1 MSYTL
6 SFKSEVT
13 LYEVQVR
20 CHVNENE
27 FNLTQNPSAV
37 SGSSGSL
44 YDFITGSDFD
54 PYVTSVGLYN
64 LSNELLVVG
73 KLAQPFRM
81 PSNTDITFIVRYDS

>member
-1 MSYTL
+1 MSYIL

-44 YDFITGSDFD
+44 YDFVTGSDFD
-54 PYVTSVGLYN
+54 PYVTSVGLY
-64 LSNELLVVG
+64 SPVNELLVVG

-81 PSNTDITFIVRYDS
+81 PSNTDVTFIIRYDS

>member
-1 MSYTL
+1 MPYTL

-44 YDFITGSDFD
+44 YDFVTGSDFD
-54 PYVTSVGLYN
+54 PYVTSVGLYSP
-64 LSNELLVVG
+64 SNELLAVG

-81 PSNTDITFIVRYDS
+81 PSNTDVTFIIRYDS

>member
-44 YDFITGSDFD
+44 YDYVTGSDFD
-54 PYVTSVGLYN
+54 PYVTSVGLY
-64 LSNELLVVG
+64 SPSSELLAVG

-81 PSNTDITFIVRYDS
+81 PSNTDVTFTIRYDS